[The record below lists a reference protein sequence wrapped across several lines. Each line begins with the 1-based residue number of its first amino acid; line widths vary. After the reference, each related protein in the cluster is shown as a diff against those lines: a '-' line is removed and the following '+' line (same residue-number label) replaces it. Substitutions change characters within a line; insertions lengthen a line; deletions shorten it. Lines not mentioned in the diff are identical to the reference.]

1 MTSNE
6 KKLLLSARF
15 HPFHYLLNRAGK
27 DLNPMMEEFLKLME
41 VPDEKKMDKKF
52 FRLSKTDVELSGR
65 FLWDVVL
72 RECLIFSRFM
82 RRYVKKS
89 GESLLKPPASFFY
102 LHPHLVDKYLEDDSV
117 VMTCEGLEE
126 SFGPIY
132 IHFGKKAGIKTSDSQ
147 RPMDG
152 AYVVSE
158 WNAEKKALTVELL
171 LAPEAPKST
180 REFLR
185 KSLLRR
191 MAEDSGYIYLWL
203 TYSETNKATVYEI
216 LEQNIAVNNQGLPV
230 QVLLHNQLQ
239 LREALK
245 ACRILLPFLKE
256 VTHYLSLAREEGLGR
271 DPDCDSMD
279 KEGVHIRRAEKKGAE
294 LLLVDVD

>member
-1 MTSNE
+1 MTPND
-6 KKLLLSARF
+6 KKMLLSARY

-27 DLNPMMEEFLKLME
+27 DLNPLMEEFLKLME
-41 VPDEKKMDKKF
+41 VPDENKMDKKL
-52 FRLSKTDVELSGR
+52 FRMSGTDFELSGR

-82 RRYVKKS
+82 RRYVKKT
-89 GESLLKPPASFFY
+89 GESLVKPPASFFY
-102 LHPHLVDKYLEDDSV
+102 LHPHLVGKYLEDDSV

-132 IHFGKKAGIKTSDSQ
+132 IHFGKKAGIMTSDGQ
-147 RPMDG
+147 RIIEG
-152 AYVVSE
+152 AYVNSE
-158 WNAEKKALTVELL
+158 WNSEKKSLVLEIL
-171 LAPEAPKST
+171 LAPESPKSS
-180 REFLR
+180 REFLS

-191 MAEDSGYIYLWL
+191 MAEDSGYIYFWL
-203 TYSETNKATVYEI
+203 AYSQAEPTTVYEI
-216 LEQNIAVNNQGLPV
+216 LEQNIATNNQGLPV

-256 VTHYLSLAREEGLGR
+256 VTRYLTLAREEGLGR
-271 DPDCDSMD
+271 DPDCETMD
-279 KEGVHIRRAEKKGAE
+279 KEGIHIQRAEKKGAE